1 MARSPLE
8 AAAAR
13 RDELCASQPPAA
25 RSSERGRLEGCRR
38 RLAELNNLQEV
49 TLTTTTKANPNPNPI
64 TPTPTVTLTVTGTVQ
79 GLTETAQLDAAAAE
93 APKAT
98 TARMARDSKL
108 LQARSRPARTY

>member
-1 MARSPLE
+1 M
-8 AAAAR
+8 
-13 RDELCASQPPAA
+13 
-25 RSSERGRLEGCRR
+25 
-38 RLAELNNLQEV
+38 
-49 TLTTTTKANPNPNPI
+49 TTTTKANPNPNPNPNPI